1 MKFWPLILL
10 LSLTSFSCGRSELR
24 AVTFKFNERIGWL
37 HGPCLAIADANL
49 KAGTPVTLVVMGE
62 PPKILNAAVQE
73 STASAATCP
82 ALAEERAA
90 MSKPGN
96 TFYSLQGRTI
106 GLTEMALA
114 IIGSPAMPTV
124 ENGVAKVDLN
134 QDGHSEIFTSCA
146 SSEGINFYVWTDE
159 PYRGEPQWTKYYYL
173 GYDLVAN
180 CP

>member
-10 LSLTSFSCGRSELR
+10 LSLTFSCGRSELR
-24 AVTFKFNERIGWL
+24 AVTFRFNERIGWL

-82 ALAEERAA
+82 ALADERAA

-106 GLTEMALA
+106 SPTDMAIA
-114 IIGSPAMPTV
+114 II
-124 ENGVAKVDLN
+124 
-134 QDGHSEIFTSCA
+134 A
-146 SSEGINFYVWTDE
+146 S
-159 PYRGEPQWTKYYYL
+159 
-173 GYDLVAN
+173 
-180 CP
+180 